1 MPKND
6 DLPLLTYGFS
16 TDPIP
21 VAISTDQVVNQ
32 ARVNIGVSAS
42 KQVYCNQI
50 LVAVPIG
57 SDGASLFAKT
67 PAGSLNTKKWTITSQ
82 VKKGSELGMG
92 ALSDQ
97 DYATFTYDCISS
109 IDYLINYN
117 LVFGVFGAVDDMT
130 GDAGVMIQENS
141 GTTSDPSTFTP
152 KVGTFPVSKE
162 LPQFYLKN
170 LVATAPSS
178 PTVPTTDFANGAS
191 IRFAWES
198 NGSYFQLYMK
208 DQTAPIYSGTA
219 TTCTLPGIS
228 RDTTFI
234 LAASMTASPGQ
245 DIPQG
250 GYQPIYLYDSLG
262 ITVSNPVLTPTSVN
276 VASTLGVTGTS
287 TLGVTNTGALT
298 SASATVTGSLQAGS
312 VSTNG
317 TLNATG
323 QTTLGQATV
332 NGSLTVNSGSTL
344 SGATVNG
351 TLNGTGSA
359 SLTNLTVRG
368 LTGTGGRVALVGR
381 GTMLAQGTTVNN
393 TQVYAQT
400 DGFAIANVLT
410 PGNNGKSSFAYGQLY
425 VVGTWFQ
432 VLGGT
437 VGSFGSSWSYVM
449 NNNPNAITIPIQ
461 AGTYWQYAGAN
472 PAGNQLNSAIQIWW
486 FPMGGSSSSEQ
497 TFRIVSEEEAGE
509 LVAPP
514 PVPDFNALISE
525 DQEAAVAFVERLAAA
540 LDAELAEEVR
550 DELARLLR
558 GR

>member
-1 MPKND
+1 MPTND
-6 DLPLLTYGFS
+6 DLLLLTYGFS

-21 VAISTDQVVNQ
+21 VAISTDQVTNQ
-32 ARVNIGVSAS
+32 ARVNIGVSAG
-42 KQVYCNQI
+42 KPVYCNQI

-57 SDGASLFAKT
+57 SDEASLFAKT

-82 VKKGSELGMG
+82 VKKGSDIGIG

-109 IDYLINYN
+109 TDYLINYN
-117 LVFGVFGAVDDMT
+117 LVFGVFGAVDSMV
-130 GDAGVMIQENS
+130 GDTQVMIRENS
-141 GTTSDPSTFTP
+141 GTSSDPSTFTP
-152 KVGTFPVSKE
+152 KVGSFPVSKAW
-162 LPQFYLKN
+162 PQFYLTN
-170 LVATAPSS
+170 LVATTPSS
-178 PTVPTTDFANGAS
+178 PTVPTTDFANGAP

-198 NGSYFQLYMK
+198 NGSYFQLFMK
-208 DQTAPIYSGTA
+208 DQTTPIYSGTA

-228 RDTTFI
+228 RDTTFV
-234 LAASMTASPGQ
+234 LAASMTGAPGQ

-250 GYQPIYLYDSLG
+250 GYQPIYLYDSLS

-276 VASTLGVTGTS
+276 VATTLGVTGTS
-287 TLGVTNTGALT
+287 TLGVTTTGALT
-298 SASATVTGSLQAGS
+298 SAGATVTGSLQAGS
-312 VSTNG
+312 LSTSG
-317 TLNATG
+317 TLNAG
-323 QTTLGQATV
+323 QATLGQATV

-368 LTGTGGRVALVGR
+368 LTGTGGRVALVGQ

-393 TQVYAQT
+393 TQIYAQT

-410 PGNNGKSSFAYGQLY
+410 PGNNGKSSFAYGMLY

-449 NNNPNAITIPIQ
+449 NNNPNAITIPIK

-472 PAGNQLNSAIQIWW
+472 AGGNQLNSAIQIWW
-486 FPMGGSSSSEQ
+486 FPMGGSSSTEQ
-497 TFRIVSEEEAGE
+497 TFRYVSQEEAE
-509 LVAPP
+509 LVPPP